1 MKRNLYI
8 IIFFIFFKTSIC
20 SLENIT
26 NIKYYLNQICSYNGV
41 PVYDSNLN
49 DSNVTCICE
58 DKYVNEPRPEKKI
71 YIQNQLIQC
80 SYRKKQRF
88 MTFFLASITPFGL
101 DYIYLGHY
109 LHFFV
114 AAIVNVTIIVLNF
127 ISMVLN
133 YQLEKKNEEA
143 KRQIK
148 LKKSTNK
155 FDIRNLAE
163 LNDRCVKNFNLTAKI
178 LIIFMVLFWFGNAVI
193 QGLGIINDS
202 NGVPT
207 ENDMTYM
214 FQLAER

>member
-41 PVYDSNLN
+41 PVYDNNLN
-49 DSNVTCICE
+49 DSKVTCICE

-88 MTFFLASITPFGL
+88 KTFFLASITPFGL

-109 LHFFV
+109 LYFFV